1 MKIRIGEFA
10 QKHNVSQ
17 HTIRHY
23 LDVGLLVTEKIG
35 SHYRFTEEDH
45 KDFEKIIQ
53 LKELGFSLSEIQ
65 KILGLQRLSGNEAD
79 HYREMYL
86 SLLESKKEEVIA
98 AKKRYEQLHK
108 YLKSLIE
115 DLKVDKENSIQNLGF
130 PISSASLLQCPK
142 CKSPLSIS
150 AGAIENNMLIEASI
164 KSINP
169 ISSNSLS
176 SS

>member
-1 MKIRIGEFA
+1 
-10 QKHNVSQ
+10 
-17 HTIRHY
+17 
-23 LDVGLLVTEKIG
+23 
-35 SHYRFTEEDH
+35 
-45 KDFEKIIQ
+45 
-53 LKELGFSLSEIQ
+53 
-65 KILGLQRLSGNEAD
+65 
-79 HYREMYL
+79 MYL